1 MSNQPQNGR
10 FTGLSTD
17 ELRAAIRAVLR
28 EVLPPAGGTVAAST
42 GDEVELV
49 TLRTDADVAL
59 FVRRL
64 AAMCEDPAQRTALR
78 DGPVRFR
85 LAAGDTHPR
94 TAALAG
100 TVIRVDRGAVTE
112 RRVKQASAEGARL
125 IVGPRAVLTPLARDR
140 ARTMGVVVEKE
151 H

>member
-1 MSNQPQNGR
+1 VSNQQSNGSL
-10 FTGLSTD
+10 TGLSTE

-28 EVLPPAGGTVAAST
+28 DVLPPAGGAVAGST
-42 GDEVELV
+42 GNEVELV
-49 TLRTDADVAL
+49 TLRTDADVDL

-64 AAMCEDPAQRTALR
+64 AAMCEDPARRKALR
-78 DGPVRFR
+78 DGQVRFR
-85 LAAGDTHPR
+85 LAAGDSHPG
-94 TAALAG
+94 APDLAG